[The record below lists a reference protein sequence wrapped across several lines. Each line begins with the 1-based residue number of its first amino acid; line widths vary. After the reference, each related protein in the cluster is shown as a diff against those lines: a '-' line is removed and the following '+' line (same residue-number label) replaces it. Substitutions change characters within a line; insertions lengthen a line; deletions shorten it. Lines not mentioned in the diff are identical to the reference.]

1 MKESFENPFFL
12 NSCRRDFSLEKI
24 FKSFN
29 EKYFRGMLLQYKI
42 LIGSRCK
49 NFSHLSAGYCSV
61 SDRKI
66 YLRSGV
72 SKNGTLQTLM
82 HEMVHAKLWWLT
94 KNDHG
99 KAFVNELR
107 RVRKLGAPLSPLE
120 LDLSE
125 GYEPPRLTRRNIE
138 NSIQDALFIEGLP
151 KRQVP
156 RYLEREFYEPIPRIR
171 KVVDIKK
178 GIQKVST
185 DMKTWAYFKNR
196 KITRS
201 LFLNLG

>member
-12 NSCRRDFSLEKI
+12 NSCRRDFSLEKV

-29 EKYFRGMLLQYKI
+29 EKYFQGKLPKYKI

-49 NFSHLSAGYCSV
+49 NFAHLSAGYCSV

-66 YLRSGV
+66 FLRSGV
-72 SKNGTLQTLM
+72 SKNVTPQTLT
-82 HEMVHAKLWWLT
+82 HEMIHAKLWWLT
-94 KNDHG
+94 KNGHG

-107 RVRKLGAPLSPLE
+107 RVRKLGAPLSSLE

-125 GYEPPRLTRRNIE
+125 GYEPPKLTKRNIE
-138 NSIQDALFIEGLP
+138 NSIQDALVIEGLP
-151 KRQVP
+151 KGQVP
-156 RYLEREFYEPIPRIR
+156 NYLEREFYEPISRIR
-171 KVVDIKK
+171 QVADIEK
-178 GIQKVST
+178 GIQKISN

-196 KITRS
+196 KIVDHFS
-201 LFLNLG
+201 